1 MHKPIFLG
9 EVQPNLLVRDLIH
22 DATRQWDRDK
32 VFDLLAHKTRM
43 EIPLPI
49 CFGPFVEEIFKNV
62 QMLLKI
68 SSCYLGG

>member
-1 MHKPIFLG
+1 M
-9 EVQPNLLVRDLIH
+9 RDLIH
-22 DATRQWDRDK
+22 DATRLWDRDK

-43 EIPLPI
+43 EILLPI
-49 CFGPFVEEIFKNV
+49 CFGPFVKESFKNV